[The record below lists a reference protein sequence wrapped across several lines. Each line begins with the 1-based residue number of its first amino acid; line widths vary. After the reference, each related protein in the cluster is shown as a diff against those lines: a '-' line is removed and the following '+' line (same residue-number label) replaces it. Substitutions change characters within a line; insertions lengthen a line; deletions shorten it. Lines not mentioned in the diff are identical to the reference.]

1 MITEISAIMPSSGN
15 AKGRPEDK
23 APQDIPGLFIA
34 ILSGFREGQLLA
46 SQDESVQDE
55 SEKGMMT
62 GSVISQAFIEITATA
77 DGASCLEIDLT
88 ETVTDE
94 NEVTGIKVVP
104 EQSLMVP
111 EIDLLK
117 TVMDENEVIGSKVVP
132 EQSLM
137 VPEIDLLKTVTDEN
151 EVIGS
156 KVASEQSVM
165 APGIN
170 HSKTVTIENKVISSK
185 AAQVTTN
192 ETSCSEVP
200 KQSAV
205 ANQFAGLT
213 DQIEKGTLPPKAS
226 ERARETVRQLIQDKA
241 ENYLDKGDSPAR
253 AALQTNAV
261 QFSRLNPV
269 RAAVLEQ
276 VLEQM
281 VFNKQLSGESS
292 VTVRLK
298 PSVLGE
304 VEIRLSL
311 EDGLL
316 TGKIFTNNIQVK
328 EVLEA
333 ALGQLRQRLEMQN
346 IQLAELTVTVDHGDS
361 FQHGQRSS
369 YHRDDTN
376 VGTVPEAAVAVDNID
391 AAQILPGLLDV
402 LV

>member
-94 NEVTGIKVVP
+94 NEVTGI
-104 EQSLMVP
+104 
-111 EIDLLK
+111 
-117 TVMDENEVIGSKVVP
+117 KVVP